1 MSISNSLLRTLA
13 VVLVA
18 LAVLKVTKVLS
29 APILLALVVGVILS
43 PVIESATRRKIPV
56 AIAAAGTTLGS
67 IAAIVG
73 GLAFL
78 APAIEQALLEIPRA
92 AAAMRGTLDGLLAFG
107 QGIDQVT
114 QDVGKVL
121 GTETGDA
128 AVASADLPSAM
139 DAALFAP
146 QIMGQALI
154 FLGTLFF
161 FLLTREDI
169 YVWAGGLFSKTSDG
183 KDVQSVIRNADRSV
197 SRYFMTITAINIILG
212 LCVTI
217 GLYIFGAP
225 WPVSWGL
232 AAFLLNYVLYL
243 GPAAF
248 AIALL
253 VMGHIQFQ
261 GLLSFGP
268 MVMFLAMNF
277 TEGYL
282 LTPSLVG
289 HRLRINPLVIFLALA
304 LGLWLWGIVGGIVAL
319 PLLVWVLAAAGLV
332 SWYEEQPLPP
342 ATPAVR

>member
-1 MSISNSLLRTLA
+1 MNISNALLRTLA
-13 VVLVA
+13 VALIA
-18 LAVLKVTKVLS
+18 LAVLKITKTLS
-29 APILLALVVGVILS
+29 APILLAFVVGVILS
-43 PVIESATRRKIPV
+43 PIIEAASRRRIPV
-56 AIAAAGTTLGS
+56 PIAAAGTTLGS
-67 IAAIVG
+67 IAIIVG
-73 GLAFL
+73 GMALL
-78 APAIEQALLEIPRA
+78 APAIEQAFLEVPRA
-92 AAAMRGTLDGLLAFG
+92 ASAMRGTLDSLLALG
-107 QGIDQVT
+107 EGIDEVSQE
-114 QDVGKVL
+114 VGEAL
-121 GTETGDA
+121 GN
-128 AVASADLPSAM
+128 ASGEADSVPADIPSAM
-139 DAALFAP
+139 DAALYAP

-169 YVWAGGLFSKTSDG
+169 YVWAGRVFSKTPDG
-183 KDVQSVIRNADRSV
+183 QDVQAVIRNADRSV

-217 GLYIFGAP
+217 GLYAFGAP

-248 AIALL
+248 AVGLL

-289 HRLRINPLVIFLALA
+289 HRLQINPLVIFLALA

-332 SWYEEQPLPP
+332 SWYENEPAPP
-342 ATPAVR
+342 GKPRV